1 MLRVTARSSQDLCLS
16 EDRGSGAAPRGER
29 VMKARA
35 RQEHRIE
42 AGCGNHTPRKQR
54 SPRVFPDS
62 RQLTASCPPLRPAAS
77 QLQEANSRSSLVT
90 AHTLTASSLGNRS
103 RWQCGSAAAIKP
115 TSFSHCFHAVAQRG
129 LGGTPVGCGVHPRT
143 TGSVPA
149 PHPHLNNRF
158 LELGVARDWTS
169 VTSASHNSAGPDK
182 TNLVRLT
189 DDHSLRHAKKSKG
202 RMEGNNSEFA
212 SSSS

>member
-129 LGGTPVGCGVHPRT
+129 LGGTPVGCRVHPQDNGQRP
-143 TGSVPA
+143 SAA
-149 PHPHLNNRF
+149 PSP
-158 LELGVARDWTS
+158 
-169 VTSASHNSAGPDK
+169 
-182 TNLVRLT
+182 
-189 DDHSLRHAKKSKG
+189 
-202 RMEGNNSEFA
+202 
-212 SSSS
+212 